1 MKLTQ
6 LIFTA
11 SSAVI
16 FFAATTANAASP
28 LGVDFH
34 TAYASTPAVQ
44 QARAAGKITSE
55 IAAFLAAPN
64 PIAEKAAVINVLNN
78 KGKQQN
84 AKIFRDYLAKNSGG
98 TFNADSLGPEQQFAL
113 GYLTALDDPA
123 QSQKALPMLEKAKAQ
138 MPDSFT
144 IAMILNLVKAQQQ
157 IGKHACKA
165 WTLTEDV
172 LSDDNLSMD
181 MREEAVDIIEESMGV
196 HAKDNCK

>member
-6 LIFTA
+6 LFRIT
-11 SSAVI
+11 SSAFII
-16 FFAATTANAASP
+16 FATNTALAASP
-28 LGVDFH
+28 LAVDFH
-34 TAYASTPAVQ
+34 TAYANTPAVQ
-44 QARAAGKITSE
+44 QARAAGKINNE

-98 TFNADSLGPEQQFAL
+98 IFNADAIGAEEQFAL

-123 QSQKALPMLEKAKAQ
+123 QSAKALPMLEKAKAQ
-138 MPDSFT
+138 MSDSFT
-144 IAMILNLVKAQQQ
+144 VAMIVNLVKAQQQ
-157 IGKHACKA
+157 IGKHACRA
-165 WTLTEDV
+165 WVLTEDV
-172 LSDDNLSMD
+172 LSDDNLTMD
-181 MREEAVDIIEESMGV
+181 MTEEAVDIIEESMGV

>member
-6 LIFTA
+6 FIHSFSTVAILLAASTA
-11 SSAVI
+11 
-16 FFAATTANAASP
+16 FAASP
-28 LGVDFH
+28 LAVDFH

-44 QARAAGKITSE
+44 QARAAGKLTNDL
-55 IAAFLAAPN
+55 AAFLAAPN

-84 AKIFRDYLAKNSGG
+84 AKIFRDYLAKKAGG
-98 TFNADSLGPEQQFAL
+98 TFNADAIGAEEQFAL

-123 QSQKALPMLEKAKAQ
+123 QTQKALPMLEKAKVQ
-138 MPDSFT
+138 IPDSFT
-144 IAMILNLVKAQQQ
+144 VAMILNLVKAQQQ

-172 LSDDNLSMD
+172 LSDDSLTMD